1 MALKD
6 VSAMS
11 QRSGF
16 VVLSRREESGVA
28 SGWSGWLTA
37 GNLGPIREPQQTS
50 EVSEDFGCFRIG
62 SDSIPRNSLLDGS
75 LPHGPRLGIVTVTD
89 RIFVEACRP
98 RWAACSLL
106 KYVAWTPRPSESQL
120 ESDG

>member
-37 GNLGPIREPQQTS
+37 GN
-50 EVSEDFGCFRIG
+50 
-62 SDSIPRNSLLDGS
+62 
-75 LPHGPRLGIVTVTD
+75 
-89 RIFVEACRP
+89 
-98 RWAACSLL
+98 
-106 KYVAWTPRPSESQL
+106 
-120 ESDG
+120 

>member
-28 SGWSGWLTA
+28 NRRQLRA
-37 GNLGPIREPQQTS
+37 YPRTS
-50 EVSEDFGCFRIG
+50 TNFRSLRKF
-62 SDSIPRNSLLDGS
+62 SD
-75 LPHGPRLGIVTVTD
+75 RL
-89 RIFVEACRP
+89 
-98 RWAACSLL
+98 
-106 KYVAWTPRPSESQL
+106 
-120 ESDG
+120 